1 MIDGPVLMILVGAAF
16 QAVPPALALLIHFR
30 RWPRGASTLGAPART

>member
-1 MIDGPVLMILVGAAF
+1 MIDGPVLMILVGAAI

-30 RWPRGASTLGAPART
+30 RRPRATSTLGEPART